1 MPPTH
6 PTSGA
11 PADNELLATWKRLS
25 ALPLGTRLFSWVMS
39 RRVRYTGSIRPHI
52 RELAP
57 GHARVELR
65 DRAAVRNHLGSIH
78 AVALMNLG
86 EATGGLALLAWL
98 PRTHRAIVTNLSM
111 EYLKKARGTLVGRA
125 DLALPAADF
134 EGRFVSH
141 AELVDADGD
150 VVATCAAEWTLG
162 RRPDKP

>member
-1 MPPTH
+1 MPSTPH
-6 PTSGA
+6 P
-11 PADNELLATWKRLS
+11 PASTDNELFATWKRLS

-52 RELAP
+52 LELAP

-86 EATGGLALLAWL
+86 EATGGLALMAWL

-111 EYLKKARGTLVGRA
+111 QYVKKARGTLTGRA
-125 DLALPAADF
+125 DLNLPDPNF
-134 EGRFVSH
+134 EGHFVSR
-141 AELVDADGD
+141 AELLDTDGD

-162 RRPDKP
+162 LHPNAR

>member
-1 MPPTH
+1 M
-6 PTSGA
+6 
-11 PADNELLATWKRLS
+11 
-25 ALPLGTRLFSWVMS
+25 GTRLFSWVMS

-98 PRTHRAIVTNLSM
+98 PRTHRAIVTDLSM
-111 EYLKKARGTLVGRA
+111 QYVKKARGTLTGHA
-125 DLALPAADF
+125 DLTLPAPDF
-134 EGRFVSH
+134 QGTYVSR

-162 RRPDKP
+162 MRPDAR